1 MAFFI
6 MGWFGMLF
14 YFAQRWLFGPLIPSL
29 MQAFGADRT
38 TLGVI
43 GSASLWGYMFTPIVA
58 GMVSDR
64 FGRKYAVLFGIFG
77 FSALTVVSGL
87 VDSATQLFWSRFL
100 TGAVEAF
107 YFIPLAAF
115 TLELFP
121 ERPAF
126 FLSLLVSGSS
136 VGWFVG
142 PAVAGWLLDFTGTWR
157 AAFLVIGLSS
167 LAVAFLQWWFWP
179 EEASKARAALFF
191 DRAILL
197 PRNLLI
203 FLSLSLVLT
212 FQMAA
217 EFGFTLW
224 FPVYLRT
231 EVLMS
236 ATGAGLLAG
245 FFGIGQAFGRP
256 VMGWVSD
263 RAGYRRTGIAGSI
276 GMGISLMVTLSMASA
291 PSRAFF
297 TFAAGFLGAAVTGG
311 LWTFTGLVFA
321 SFKGLALGIIV
332 TFAYV
337 VSSLSPIAIGY
348 IGDHYSIA
356 TAFWAVTVPCAFAAG
371 AAFLPTFVLKRTE
384 ARQSAGKPVTEST
397 EVPAARRRSS

>member
-1 MAFFI
+1 
-6 MGWFGMLF
+6 
-14 YFAQRWLFGPLIPSL
+14 
-29 MQAFGADRT
+29 
-38 TLGVI
+38 
-43 GSASLWGYMFTPIVA
+43 
-58 GMVSDR
+58 MVSDR

-87 VDSATQLFWSRFL
+87 VNSASQLFWSRFL
-100 TGAVEAF
+100 TGTVEAF

-142 PAVAGWLLDFTGTWR
+142 PALAGWLLDLTGTWR
-157 AAFLVIGLSS
+157 AAFIVIGLSS
-167 LAVAFLQWWFWP
+167 LTVAILHWCFWP
-179 EEASKARAALFF
+179 GGSPKPVPPCSSTEQFFSPRTCHVLF
-191 DRAILL
+191 LG
-197 PRNLLI
+197 
-203 FLSLSLVLT
+203 LVLT
-212 FQMAA
+212 FQMAS

-231 EVLMS
+231 ELLMS
-236 ATGAGLLAG
+236 ATNAGLLAG

-263 RAGYRRTGIAGSI
+263 RAGYRHTGIAGSI
-276 GMGISLMVTLSMASA
+276 VMGISLMVILSAGSTPPMALLT
-291 PSRAFF
+291 F
-297 TFAAGFLGAAVTGG
+297 TAGFLGAAVTGG
-311 LWTFTGLVFA
+311 LWTFTGLMFG

-337 VSSLSPIAIGY
+337 LSSLSPIAIGY

-356 TAFWAVTVPCAFAAG
+356 TAFWTVTVPCAFAAG
-371 AAFLPTFVLKRTE
+371 AAFLPTFALKRSRE
-384 ARQSAGKPVTEST
+384 RQSAIKPVT
-397 EVPAARRRSS
+397 

>member
-1 MAFFI
+1 MRSKRTAFFV
-6 MGWFGMLF
+6 MGWVGMLF

-58 GMVSDR
+58 GIVSDR

-87 VDSATQLFWSRFL
+87 VNSASQLFWSRFL
-100 TGAVEAF
+100 TGTVEAF
-107 YFIPLAAF
+107 YFVPLAAF

-136 VGWFVG
+136 LGWFVG
-142 PAVAGWLLDFTGTWR
+142 PAVAGWLLDLTGTWR

-167 LAVAFLQWWFWP
+167 LTVAFLQWYFWP
-179 EEASKARAALFF
+179 EETSKTRAAVFF

-197 PRNLLI
+197 PGNLLV
-203 FLSLSLVLT
+203 LLCLSLVLT
-212 FQMAA
+212 FQMAS

-224 FPVYLRT
+224 FPSYLRT

-276 GMGISLMVTLSMASA
+276 GMGISLMLTLSVASTS
-291 PSRAFF
+291 PRGFF
-297 TFAAGFLGAAVTGG
+297 TFTAGFLGAAVTGG

-337 VSSLSPIAIGY
+337 AASLSPIAIGY

-356 TAFWAVTVPCAFAAG
+356 AAFWTVTVPCAFAAG
-371 AAFLPTFVLKRTE
+371 AAFLPTFAVKR
-384 ARQSAGKPVTEST
+384 G
-397 EVPAARRRSS
+397 RRR